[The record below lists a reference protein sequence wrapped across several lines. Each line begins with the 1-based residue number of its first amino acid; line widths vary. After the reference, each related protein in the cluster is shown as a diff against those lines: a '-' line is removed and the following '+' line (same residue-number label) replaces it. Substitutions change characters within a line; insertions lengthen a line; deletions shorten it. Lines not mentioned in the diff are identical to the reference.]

1 MTRRKHL
8 TTAMEDGPDDKGP
21 LRRCIVGGGTFPK
34 ESMIRFVVAPDG
46 TLAPDVAGRLPGR
59 GFWLRADRDVIN
71 KALVGKSFAKA
82 SRSAVEVPDD
92 LVRRLED
99 LLARRC
105 LDLIGLARR
114 AGRLA
119 AGFEKVQAA
128 LREEPKGVLIVAS
141 DAAAGGRAKVQAL
154 ALQARAPAQGQA
166 RAPGL
171 VTIDPFTAAELG
183 GAVGR
188 DAIVHMAVE
197 PGRLADALI
206 AEAGRLAGV
215 RRQDR
220 RDAA

>member
-82 SRSAVEVPDD
+82 ARSAVEVPDD

-154 ALQARAPAQGQA
+154 A
-166 RAPGL
+166 PGL

>member
-8 TTAMEDGPDDKGP
+8 TTAIEDGPDDKGP

-46 TLAPDVAGRLPGR
+46 ALAPDVAGRLPGR

-71 KALVGKSFAKA
+71 KALAGKSFAKA
-82 SRSAVEVPDD
+82 ARGAVEVPDD
-92 LVRRLED
+92 LLCRLEG
-99 LLARRC
+99 LLVRRC

-119 AGFEKVQAA
+119 VGFEKVQAA

-154 ALQARAPAQGQA
+154 A
-166 RAPGL
+166 PGM

-183 GAVGR
+183 AAVGR
-188 DAIVHMAVE
+188 DAIVHMAVG

>member
-154 ALQARAPAQGQA
+154 A
-166 RAPGL
+166 PGL